1 MLFPAKTGV
10 HIDVDLGIVD
20 PHNPWSLVAKLPQ
33 GSMGRPDL
41 LRCNGLQPIEIF
53 LRASDG
59 GFRVKTR
66 RVDRLKKFRQL
77 ERRDNQGRRRA
88 SHSSFSDL
96 GPCLIVSLNELTLSM
111 ELSFVPPN
119 GLRPER
125 ASTQRG

>member
-20 PHNPWSLVAKLPQ
+20 PHNRWSLVAKLPL
-33 GSMGRPDL
+33 GSKGRPDL

-53 LRASDG
+53 LSASTG

-77 ERRDNQGRRRA
+77 REARQSGKKTREPFFI
-88 SHSSFSDL
+88 FSDL

-125 ASTQRG
+125 AST